1 MGCVHKCPEELPF
14 PHEDRKCYRCQK
26 GKFVVLGRCEDCP
39 EGQKWS
45 KEEGKCVHKH
55 HII

>member
-45 KEEGKCVHKH
+45 KEEGK
-55 HII
+55 